1 MMQHVHRIMWFC
13 ASLAVLALF
22 IGLWFWVA
30 EARLVSPV
38 FLPGPDKTWAAIAK
52 GLASGQLIEQ
62 ARETVVRMLLGWL
75 LASVIGVL
83 LGAMIGVSAWA
94 RTWVMPMLEFIR
106 PLPASAVAPVAI
118 VFLGL
123 TENMILALIAF
134 GSLWPMLLTAVHGV
148 SSHHPRLAEVSRCL
162 NMSRVDYL
170 RKIALPGALP
180 DIFGGLRLGLTV
192 ALILAVVGE
201 MITAQ
206 GGLGTRILMAA
217 RSFRA
222 ADIFSGVALLGLL
235 GLVSN
240 ALLSLAEARLLRWRP
255 R

>member
-1 MMQHVHRIMWFC
+1 MSARRHLAWGL
-13 ASLAVLALF
+13 ASLLVLAMA
-22 IGLWFWVA
+22 IGLWSWI
-30 EARLVSPV
+30 ARAGLVSAV
-38 FLPGPDKTWAAIAK
+38 FLPGPERTWAAIVK
-52 GLASGQLIEQ
+52 GLQSGVLVQQTGQTLRRMVLGWGLAS
-62 ARETVVRMLLGWL
+62 VLGIG
-75 LASVIGVL
+75 AGAVIGLSARARVWVL
-83 LGAMIGVSAWA
+83 PL
-94 RTWVMPMLEFIR
+94 LEGIR

-123 TENMILALIAF
+123 SEQMILVLIAF
-134 GSLWPMLLTAVHGV
+134 GALWPMLLTTAHGV
-148 SSHHPRLAEVSRCL
+148 ASRPARLAEVSRCL
-162 NMSRVDYL
+162 GLSRTAYL

-206 GGLGTRILMAA
+206 GGLGTRILLAA

-222 ADIFSGVALLGLL
+222 PDIFSGVVVLGLI
-235 GLVSN
+235 GLASN
-240 ALLSLAEARLLRWRP
+240 AILSLAEAWLLRWRP